1 MKAIFYLITI
11 LFTTTTLIGQNKF
24 KTKPFIIQGQITDC
38 PEKNLKIFFQNKNGQ
53 SLMDTLQLDALG
65 KFYLKTFKVDK
76 PQIASIQQN
85 NIQINDFFIA
95 PGYNLTITGIGK
107 DYYSLAKSKKIS
119 GVGAESNRYRFLL
132 DSILLA
138 RNDATKWWEL
148 NENDLLAYI
157 SKNQKLKDSIIH
169 VVFDRNPVQ
178 DRFLK
183 YFGSLV
189 RLDITFSKLYM
200 LLSHVKWN
208 NYNYENSISFVRN
221 NFDHT
226 ILDNMFKSEYLISE
240 QYKGLMGN
248 DYIDYLVTLDYK
260 KDSTLRDQKGYKLKK
275 INEIYQGKVKEFAL
289 YHRMESLIEN
299 SNSFEKLNAYKEQFA
314 NYISNL
320 KNQYYK
326 KSLESKFVEKETEL
340 LRTQVGKPAPGF
352 TLENRSGNTYS
363 LADYKGKVVYLD
375 LWASWCGPCRE
386 ETPAFRILYNRY
398 KEDNR
403 IVFISIAVHDGIN
416 NWKKALEEDKPEW
429 LQLIDKQDQVW
440 KSYVANF
447 IPKFIVIDKAGN
459 IVNFDAPRPSSGKE
473 IENILNAEMAK

>member
-1 MKAIFYLITI
+1 MKATCYLITI
-11 LFTTTTLIGQNKF
+11 LFTTNTLIGQNKF

-53 SLMDTLQLDALG
+53 SLMDTLQLDASG

-132 DSILLA
+132 DSISLA
-138 RNDATKWWEL
+138 RKDATKWWEL
-148 NENDLLAYI
+148 NENDLLTYI
-157 SKNQKLKDSIIH
+157 SNSQKLKDSIIH

-178 DRFLK
+178 DKFLK
-183 YFGSLV
+183 FFGSLV
-189 RLDITFSKLYM
+189 RLDITFSILYM

-221 NFDHT
+221 NFDHS
-226 ILDNMFKSEYLISE
+226 ILDNLFKSEYLSSD
-240 QYKGLMGN
+240 QYRGLIGN
-248 DYIDYLVTLDYK
+248 DYLEYLVSLDYK

-275 INEIYQGKVKEFAL
+275 INETYRGKVKEFAL

-299 SNSFEKLNAYKEQFA
+299 INTFEKINDYKEQFA
-314 NYISNL
+314 TYISKL
-320 KNQYYK
+320 KNPYYK
-326 KSLESKFVEKETEL
+326 KSLESEFDEKEAEL
-340 LRTQVGKPAPGF
+340 LRTQIGKPAPEF
-352 TLENRSGNTYS
+352 TLENNSGNNYS
-363 LADYKGKVVYLD
+363 LADFKGKVVYLD
-375 LWASWCGPCRE
+375 MWASWCGPCRE
-386 ETPAFRILYNRY
+386 ETPALKNLYNRY
-398 KEDNR
+398 KDDNR
-403 IVFISIAVHDGIN
+403 IVFIGIAINDGIN

-429 LQLIDKQDQVW
+429 LQLIDKEGLVW
-440 KSYVANF
+440 KSYVAYL
-447 IPKFIVIDKAGN
+447 IPKFIVIDKAGK
-459 IVNFDAPRPSSGKE
+459 IANFDAPRPSSGKE
-473 IENILNAEMAK
+473 IENILDIEMAK

>member
-1 MKAIFYLITI
+1 MKSTCYLITI
-11 LFTTTTLIGQNKF
+11 LFTANTLIGQNKF

-65 KFYLKTFKVDK
+65 KFYLKTYKVDK

-107 DYYSLAKSKKIS
+107 DYYTLAKSKKIS

-132 DSILLA
+132 DSISLA
-138 RNDATKWWEL
+138 RKDTTKWWEL
-148 NENDLLAYI
+148 NENDLLTYI
-157 SKNQKLKDSIIH
+157 SNSQKLKDSIIH

-178 DRFLK
+178 DKFLK
-183 YFGSLV
+183 FFGSLV

-208 NYNYENSISFVRN
+208 NYNYENSISFVRT
-221 NFDHT
+221 NFDHS
-226 ILDNMFKSEYLISE
+226 ILDNLFKSEYLSSD
-240 QYKGLMGN
+240 QYRGLIGN
-248 DYIDYLVTLDYK
+248 DYLDYLVNLDYQ

-275 INEIYQGKVKEFAL
+275 INETYRGKVKEFAL

-299 SNSFEKLNAYKEQFA
+299 INTFEKINDYKEQFA
-314 NYISNL
+314 TYISKL
-320 KNQYYK
+320 KNPYYK
-326 KSLESKFVEKETEL
+326 KSLESEFVDKEAEL
-340 LRTQVGKPAPGF
+340 LRTQIGKPAPEF
-352 TLENRSGNTYS
+352 TLENNSGNTYS
-363 LADYKGKVVYLD
+363 LADFKGKVVYLD
-375 LWASWCGPCRE
+375 MWASWCGPCRE
-386 ETPAFRILYNRY
+386 ETPALKSLYNRY
-398 KEDNR
+398 KDDNR
-403 IVFISIAVHDGIN
+403 IVFIGIAINDGIN

-429 LQLIDKQDQVW
+429 LQLIDKEGLVW
-440 KSYVANF
+440 KSYVAYL

-473 IENILNAEMAK
+473 IENILNVEIAK

>member
-1 MKAIFYLITI
+1 MKAIFYLIAI
-11 LFTTTTLIGQNKF
+11 LFSSNTLIGQNKI

-53 SLMDTLQLDALG
+53 SLMDTLQLDASG
-65 KFYLKTFKVDK
+65 NFYLKTFKVDK

-95 PGYNLTITGIGK
+95 PGYDLTITGIGK

-119 GVGAESNRYRFLL
+119 GIGAESNRYRFLL

-169 VVFDRNPVQ
+169 TVFDRKPVQ
-178 DRFLK
+178 DKFLK
-183 YFGSLV
+183 FFGSLV
-189 RLDITFSKLYM
+189 RLDITFSKLYI

-221 NFDHT
+221 NFNNN
-226 ILDNMFKSEYLISE
+226 ILDHLFKDEYLVSE
-240 QYKGLMGN
+240 QYKGLITN
-248 DYIDYLVTLDYK
+248 NYPDYLVNLDYQ
-260 KDSTLRDQKGYKLKK
+260 KDSTLREIKGYKLKK
-275 INEIYQGKVKEFAL
+275 VNETYKGKIKEFVL
-289 YHRMESLIEN
+289 FSRMESMIEN
-299 SNSFEKLNAYKEQFA
+299 SNSFEKLNGYKEQFVT
-314 NYISNL
+314 YISAL
-320 KNQYYK
+320 KNQNYK
-326 KSLESKFVEKETEL
+326 KSLEFKFVEKEKEL

-352 TLENRSGNTYS
+352 TLENKSGNTYR

-403 IVFISIAVHDGIN
+403 IVFLSIAVHDGIN

-429 LQLIDKQDQVW
+429 LQLIDKEDQVW

>member
-1 MKAIFYLITI
+1 M
-11 LFTTTTLIGQNKF
+11 
-24 KTKPFIIQGQITDC
+24 
-38 PEKNLKIFFQNKNGQ
+38 
-53 SLMDTLQLDALG
+53 
-65 KFYLKTFKVDK
+65 
-76 PQIASIQQN
+76 
-85 NIQINDFFIA
+85 
-95 PGYNLTITGIGK
+95 
-107 DYYSLAKSKKIS
+107 
-119 GVGAESNRYRFLL
+119 
-132 DSILLA
+132 A

-169 VVFDRNPVQ
+169 TVFDRKPVQ
-178 DRFLK
+178 DKFLK
-183 YFGSLV
+183 FFGSLV
-189 RLDITFSKLYM
+189 RLDITFSKLYI

-221 NFDHT
+221 NFNNN
-226 ILDNMFKSEYLISE
+226 ILDHLFKDEYLVSE
-240 QYKGLMGN
+240 QYKGLITN
-248 DYIDYLVTLDYK
+248 NYPDYLVNLDYQ
-260 KDSTLRDQKGYKLKK
+260 KDSTLREIKGYKLKK
-275 INEIYQGKVKEFAL
+275 VNETYKGKIKEFVL
-289 YHRMESLIEN
+289 FSRMESMIEN
-299 SNSFEKLNAYKEQFA
+299 SNSFEKLNGYKEQFA
-314 NYISNL
+314 TYISAL
-320 KNQYYK
+320 KNQNYK
-326 KSLESKFVEKETEL
+326 KSLEFKFVEKEKEL

-352 TLENRSGNTYS
+352 TLENKSGNTYR

-403 IVFISIAVHDGIN
+403 IVFLSIAVHDGIN

-429 LQLIDKQDQVW
+429 LQLIDKEDQVW